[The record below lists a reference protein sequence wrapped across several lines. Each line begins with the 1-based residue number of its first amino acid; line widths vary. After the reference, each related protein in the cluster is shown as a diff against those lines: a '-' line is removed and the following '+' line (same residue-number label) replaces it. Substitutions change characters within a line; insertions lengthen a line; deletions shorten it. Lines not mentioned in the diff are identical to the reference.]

1 METHEIV
8 LLMICRILMLVL
20 TPTKQSGICPWRR
33 LDSLPS
39 KLGFQITQD
48 VTNHVIMTTNRKLKL
63 FVIVT
68 SLISHDMNVKVT
80 WHFFI
85 NQSQESHYHSWLEV
99 EIQGNETISYFKPL
113 LSAMP
118 REMFIYQAR
127 TITEHDLFWW
137 QGKRRYMYTC
147 ILKLQKARYTVLWLI
162 QLEIWSSYC
171 PSCKSILPFKFVSV
185 PFHFL
190 YSPWN

>member
-1 METHEIV
+1 
-8 LLMICRILMLVL
+8 MLVL

-99 EIQGNETISYFKPL
+99 EMQGNETISYFIPFVRDAERNVH
-113 LSAMP
+113 LSSAHKN
-118 REMFIYQAR
+118 RAKNG
-127 TITEHDLFWW
+127 LFWW
-137 QGKRRYMYTC
+137 HRKRRYMYICT
-147 ILKLQKARYTVLWLI
+147 LKLHKARYTVIWPI
-162 QLEIWSSYC
+162 QLEITSSYC
-171 PSCKSILPFKFVSV
+171 PSCKSVLPFKFVSI